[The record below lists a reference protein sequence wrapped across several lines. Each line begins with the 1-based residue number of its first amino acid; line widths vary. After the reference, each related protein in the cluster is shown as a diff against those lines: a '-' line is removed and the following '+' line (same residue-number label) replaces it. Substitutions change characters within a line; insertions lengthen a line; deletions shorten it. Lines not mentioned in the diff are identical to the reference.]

1 MKKIKEEFER
11 YFKLGCK
18 PLFISFL
25 YKKKCYN
32 IFKFNFLNTELEFI
46 ETMRFHKRR
55 GIEDYVLTAFN
66 WALTEEGYEFWDN
79 IHNDWV
85 QYIEYYFKDGWR
97 K

>member
-1 MKKIKEEFER
+1 MKKIKEEFDK
-11 YFKLGCK
+11 YLKLGCK

-25 YKKKCYN
+25 HKKKCYGK
-32 IFKFNFLNTELEFI
+32 FKFNFLNTELEFI
-46 ETMRFHKRR
+46 ETMRFHEQRK
-55 GIEDYVLTAFN
+55 IEDYVLTAFN

-85 QYIEYYFKDGWR
+85 QYIDYYFKDGWR